1 MHTCVHA
8 CKSVLVYICACEC
21 NLQSIGVVGGGGGGS
36 AFLQKAELCKIGN
49 DCAYPDSIIVVMT
62 YMI

>member
-8 CKSVLVYICACEC
+8 CKSMLVYICACEC
-21 NLQSIGVVGGGGGGS
+21 NLQSIGVVGGGGVL
-36 AFLQKAELCKIGN
+36 FFRKQNIGN